1 MNKKWGIYQFNTL
14 MCLSILMLSL
24 IGGVGNTNAQVKH
37 QLQGTV
43 QINYVDADSETSF
56 LEGGVSPLRY
66 DNRSSNV
73 HVGQFALNYRARITS
88 TLSATIDAHYY
99 DDVNNIPDITQ
110 AVIRYS
116 PLPIKG
122 YRLRAKAGS
131 FIPTLSLENTRPS
144 WLSNGSYTNS
154 AINTWI
160 GEELRS
166 NGLGVSLTRPG
177 RRFRS
182 RWSWT
187 VDTSIFKGNDA
198 AGTLLAF
205 RGWALHDRQ
214 TGFNERVPFAELN
227 SFSGPSPLTMQAR
240 EFDLIDEID
249 GRWGFSYGLHARY
262 LSRFEF
268 KFTRYDNN
276 ADSGA
281 FSDGQWA
288 WDTQFNH
295 VALKYNLSRNTTFF
309 SQFLTGTT
317 EAGNNWL
324 VKLDYEAF
332 YIGGTYKKNDHQV
345 TVRYDNFETVD
356 RDLTPNSDNSG
367 DGISWTAYYQYSV
380 SKPLSVGLEFINVV
394 STQEGREPLIGTDR
408 LDQRQITLGAT
419 YRF

>member
-1 MNKKWGIYQFNTL
+1 MLVIGK
-14 MCLSILMLSL
+14 LSVIIRLFLLVLSL
-24 IGGVGNTNAQVKH
+24 AGLAVEANAKGFKH

-43 QINYVDADSETSF
+43 QLNYVDADNEVSF

-66 DNRSSNV
+66 DNQNSNV
-73 HVGQFALNYRARITS
+73 HIGQFAVNYRARITS
-88 TLSATIDAHYY
+88 TLSASVDAHYY
-99 DDVNNIPDITQ
+99 DDVNHIPDITQ
-110 AVIRYS
+110 AVVRYS

-122 YRLRAKAGS
+122 YRVRVKAGS
-131 FIPTLSLENTRPS
+131 FIPTLSLENTKPS
-144 WLSNGSYTNS
+144 WLSNASYTNS
-154 AINTWI
+154 AINSWI

-166 NGLGVSLTRPG
+166 NGLGISVTRPG

-187 VDTSIFKGNDA
+187 ADAAVFKANDA
-198 AGTLLAF
+198 AGTLLAY
-205 RGWALHDRQ
+205 RGWGLHDRQ
-214 TGFNERVPFAELN
+214 TGLSEHIPFAELA
-227 SFSGPSPLTMQAR
+227 SFAGPSPLTMQAR

-262 LSRFEF
+262 LSRFDI
-268 KFTRYDNN
+268 KVTRYDNN

-288 WDTQFNH
+288 WDTKFNH
-295 VALKYNLSRNTTFF
+295 IAVKYNASRAATFF
-309 SQFLTGTT
+309 SQFITGST

-332 YIGGTYKKNDHQV
+332 YLGMTYKKSHHQL
-345 TVRYDNFETVD
+345 TVRYDNFETID

-367 DGISWTAYYQYSV
+367 AGVSWTAYYQYQL
-380 SKPLSVGLEFINVV
+380 SKPLSLGLEFVDV
-394 STQEGREPLIGTDR
+394 TSSQEGREPLIGTDR
-408 LDQRQITLGAT
+408 LDQQQLTVGAT

>member
-1 MNKKWGIYQFNTL
+1 MRMSMLT
-14 MCLSILMLSL
+14 LSL
-24 IGGVGNTNAQVKH
+24 TGVAVEANAKGFKQ

-56 LEGGVSPLRY
+56 LERGVSPLRY
-66 DNRSSNV
+66 DNRSSNI

-88 TLSATIDAHYY
+88 TLSASVDAHYY
-99 DDVNNIPDITQ
+99 DDVNNVPDITQ

-122 YRLRAKAGS
+122 YRLRVKAGS
-131 FIPTLSLENTRPS
+131 FIPTLSLENTKPS
-144 WLSNGSYTNS
+144 WLSNSSYTNS

-160 GEELRS
+160 GEELKS

-182 RWSWT
+182 KWSWT
-187 VDTSIFKGNDA
+187 VDGSVFKANDA

-214 TGFNERVPFAELN
+214 TGLGESIPFAELD
-227 SFSGPSPLTMQAR
+227 SFNGPSPLTHQAR
-240 EFDLIDEID
+240 QADLTDEID
-249 GRWGFSYGLHARY
+249 GRWGFSFGLHARY
-262 LSRFEF
+262 LSRFDV
-268 KFTRYDNN
+268 KITRYDNN
-276 ADSGA
+276 ADSSV
-281 FSDGQWA
+281 FSEGQWA
-288 WDTQFNH
+288 WDTKFNH
-295 VALKYNLSRNTTFF
+295 VSVKYNLSKAATFF
-309 SQFLTGTT
+309 SQFLTGST

-324 VKLDYEAF
+324 VKLDYDAF
-332 YIGGTYKKNDHQV
+332 YLGMTYKKSDHQV

-367 DGISWTAYYQYSV
+367 AGISWTAYYQYQV
-380 SKPLSVGLEFINVV
+380 SKPLSLGVEFINVT
-394 STQEGREPLIGTDR
+394 STQEGRGPLIGTDR
-408 LDQRQITLGAT
+408 LDQQQLTLGAT